1 MNIEVATNYCE
12 THLCE
17 DCIVKS
23 LFSKEMLDAYSC
35 FELLASIDRVF
46 NIKYIVDDGEKWER
60 RNCFIKAIDAATA
73 LNIFHKDIESKL
85 AADVFVVDGYTKVI
99 ECADSPILLDTMTI
113 DNESE
118 LYYG

>member
-17 DCIVKS
+17 DCVNS
-23 LFSKEMLDAYSC
+23 LFSKEILDNYNC
-35 FELLASIDRVF
+35 FDLLLSIDRII
-46 NIKYIVDDGEKWER
+46 NNQYIDDDGERWKR

-85 AADVFVVDGYTKVI
+85 AGNEFIVNGYTKI
-99 ECADSPILLDTMTI
+99 SECDSPVIVDIDTI
-113 DNESE
+113 EDESE
-118 LYYG
+118 LYYV

>member
-1 MNIEVATNYCE
+1 MNIGVATNYCE

-46 NIKYIVDDGEKWER
+46 NIKYIVDDGERWER

-85 AADVFVVDGYTKVI
+85 AADAFIIDGYTKVYECNSPVILDIDTI
-99 ECADSPILLDTMTI
+99 ED
-113 DNESE
+113 ESK
-118 LYYG
+118 LYYV

>member
-23 LFSKEMLDAYSC
+23 LFSKELLDTYRC

-46 NIKYIVDDGEKWER
+46 NIKYIVDDGEKWIR

-85 AADVFVVDGYTKVI
+85 AANAFVVDGYTKIYECNNPVI
-99 ECADSPILLDTMTI
+99 LDIDTI
-113 DNESE
+113 DDESE
-118 LYYG
+118 LYLG

>member
-23 LFSKEMLDAYSC
+23 LFSKEMLETYSC
-35 FELLASIDRVF
+35 FELLASIDRIF
-46 NIKYIVDDGEKWER
+46 NIKYIIDDGERWKR
-60 RNCFIKAIDAATA
+60 RNCFIRAIDAATA
-73 LNIFHKDIESKL
+73 LNIFHNDIESKL
-85 AADVFVVDGYTKVI
+85 AADEFVVDGYTKIYECNSPVI
-99 ECADSPILLDTMTI
+99 LDIDTI
-113 DNESE
+113 DDESE

>member
-1 MNIEVATNYCE
+1 MNIEAATDYCQ

-35 FELLASIDRVF
+35 FELLASRDRVF
-46 NIKYIVDDGEKWER
+46 NIKYIIDDGEKWER
-60 RNCFIKAIDAATA
+60 RNCFIRAIDAEDAF
-73 LNIFHKDIESKL
+73 NIFYDEIESKL
-85 AADVFVVDGYTKVI
+85 AGNEFIVNGYTKIFECDNPVI
-99 ECADSPILLDTMTI
+99 VDIDTI

-118 LYYG
+118 LYYV